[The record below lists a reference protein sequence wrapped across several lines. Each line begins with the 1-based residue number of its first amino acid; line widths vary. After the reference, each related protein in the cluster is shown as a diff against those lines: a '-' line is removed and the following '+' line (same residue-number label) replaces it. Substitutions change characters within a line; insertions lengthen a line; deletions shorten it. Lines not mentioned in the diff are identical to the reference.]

1 MIFLR
6 IIRKEKKHYWI
17 VILQKITKPGKAI
30 RYLKKGEIQ
39 ERRLTAGHI

>member
-6 IIRKEKKHYWI
+6 IIRKEKKHHWI
-17 VILQKITKPGKAI
+17 VILQKIRKPRKII

-39 ERRLTAGHI
+39 EMRLTHGHV